1 MGFDVSGVAF
11 LQAGIARGLD
21 SPYLWLPAPTHY
33 FGFDRA
39 DHTRLGD
46 RADLLAT
53 RDVQGRRSLPP
64 APTTDYVV
72 CLGPGS

>member
-46 RADLLAT
+46 RGDLLAT
-53 RDVQGRRSLPP
+53 G
-64 APTTDYVV
+64 TD
-72 CLGPGS
+72 